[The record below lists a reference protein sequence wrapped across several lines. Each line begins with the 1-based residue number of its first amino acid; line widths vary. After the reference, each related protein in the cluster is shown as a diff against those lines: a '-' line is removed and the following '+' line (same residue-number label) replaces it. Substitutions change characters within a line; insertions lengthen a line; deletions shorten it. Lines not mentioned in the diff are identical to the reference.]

1 MLQISIHIM
10 LHFIGNR
17 FTFEQTIAIAFQYI
31 LCYASLKR
39 DGILPC
45 SASYFNTSYVTLHL
59 RNVYVVFRVTSRI
72 SIHPMLRFIPRKY
85 KIPLL
90 RDIYILAHKSAF
102 FNTFYQPLLYFFCQN
117 TLYLKIS
124 TYISRFPTF
133 LIHLRLVKIRT
144 ITTTLMLW
152 LQLLSLYLLS

>member
-102 FNTFYQPLLYFFCQN
+102 FNTFYQPFFIFFSPQHFIFKN
-117 TLYLKIS
+117 HHIYQQKS
-124 TYISRFPTF
+124 YISNPYPVGKNQVQF
-133 LIHLRLVKIRT
+133 
-144 ITTTLMLW
+144 
-152 LQLLSLYLLS
+152 